1 MSYLDSLEL
10 TALKANPEPVSL
22 GDVDPLSLAR
32 RKPQQ
37 KSLHLNVRVT
47 GGDVEI
53 FEHLRNRT
61 PNITDSLRVRD
72 SVRIA
77 VFLQAMRDK
86 GMTVTFVDG
95 DGKQAD
101 LLEYLGVFYPEGSNK
116 PRGRPKKAPA
126 RAAWR

>member
-1 MSYLDSLEL
+1 LDSLEL
-10 TALKANPEPVSL
+10 TALKATPDPVSL
-22 GDVDPLSLAR
+22 GDVDLPSLAR
-32 RKPQQ
+32 RKPPQ
-37 KSLHLNVRVT
+37 KALHLNVRVT
-47 GGDVEI
+47 GSDVEI

-86 GMTVTFVDG
+86 GMTVTFVDD
-95 DGKQAD
+95 DGNKAD

-116 PRGRPKKAPA
+116 PRGRPKKTAPKA
-126 RAAWR
+126 G